1 MPLRTVSTAL
11 VFALFVLITACDA
24 EENNSRIVLG
34 TGDKI
39 FELGILQY
47 QIPFVVQV
55 TDPKSN
61 PAPGVPVNFR
71 LRPISYFKGNY
82 IATDTDNDPN
92 AEPDQWVPL
101 ITAPECSTEDTNGNG
116 ALDGGEDIN
125 GNGILNPSN
134 AATITAHPDETP
146 TITPGTA
153 SLVTDDNG
161 FGFLTVTY
169 PKSEASWVK
178 MQMTA
183 DVQDGLPGNVVTHTF
198 VLQVLLADVQDLS
211 VAPPGGGPSPYG
223 NGSSCADPT

>member
-1 MPLRTVSTAL
+1 ML
-11 VFALFVLITACDA
+11 VMFALITGCDTD
-24 EENNSRIVLG
+24 ENDSRIVLG

-55 TDPKSN
+55 TDTESN
-61 PAPGVPVNFR
+61 PAPGVTVNFK

-92 AEPDQWVPL
+92 AEPDQYVPL
-101 ITAPECSTEDTNGNG
+101 LTAPECITEDTNGNG
-116 ALDGGEDIN
+116 ALDVGEDVN
-125 GNGILNPSN
+125 DNGILEPSN

-153 SLVTDDNG
+153 TLVTDDNG
-161 FGFLTVTY
+161 FGFLAVTY

-178 MQMTA
+178 MRLTA
-183 DVQDGLPGNVVTHTF
+183 KVQDGLPGNVVTHTF
-198 VLQVLLADVQDLS
+198 LLQVLLADVQDLT

-223 NGSSCADPT
+223 VASSCADPS